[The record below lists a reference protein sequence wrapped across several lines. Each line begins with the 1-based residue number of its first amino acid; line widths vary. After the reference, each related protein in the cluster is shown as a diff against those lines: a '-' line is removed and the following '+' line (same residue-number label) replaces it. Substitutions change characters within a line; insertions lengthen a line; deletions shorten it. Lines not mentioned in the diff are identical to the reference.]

1 MTQDHLFLFALDEPE
16 ALLAEMRKAAE
27 RRARE
32 LDNPFSAPTLVKRWK
47 AVAKA
52 LGDAELHLALLLD
65 ASPSAQSTRQ
75 SERVEHELDPPR
87 VKEPEPEPPAAA

>member
-16 ALLAEMRKAAE
+16 ALLAEMRKATE

-32 LDNPFSAPTLVKRWK
+32 LDNPFSAPTLVRRWK

-65 ASPSAQSTRQ
+65 AKPSAQPTRQ
-75 SERVEHELDPPR
+75 PELEDELGPKPR
-87 VKEPEPEPPAAA
+87 VKEPEPPAAA